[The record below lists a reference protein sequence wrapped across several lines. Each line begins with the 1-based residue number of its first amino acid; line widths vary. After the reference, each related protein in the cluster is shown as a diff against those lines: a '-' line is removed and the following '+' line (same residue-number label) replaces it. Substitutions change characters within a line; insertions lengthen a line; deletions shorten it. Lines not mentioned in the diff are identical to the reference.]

1 MAYNTNPPRAEY
13 TASATQTVFPFL
25 FKIFATSDIKVY
37 KTLAGATPN
46 DATDIL
52 LLTTNYTVTIN
63 GDSGGEITLASGA
76 AVNDKITLVRE
87 LTVTRAT
94 EYQQNG
100 DLLASTLNSDQ
111 EYQTYLI
118 ADNVSK
124 DTRYIKIPDSA
135 QSISTSLPAPIGD
148 AYLKWNVEGNAIENE
163 TSVPDA
169 VTTSTANAAAAAA
182 SATVAQLF
190 EWEAEAE
197 RLTADS
203 YATEAEDT
211 FVNLVTSDGDGT
223 FTYTPTTGYSALHWA
238 AKSMAGDIAPIIHA
252 ATSKTTPVDADEFAI
267 TDSAA
272 TFGLKKLT
280 LGNLKTALGKG
291 VRQTVQNASVSSTGY
306 ANYITIGTGLSVN
319 IAATTI
325 PVKIH
330 SAGGDISLDRLGTIS
345 TNTTISGLTASAIN
359 YLIATV
365 STNGTIALGKTVL
378 EPIYQFAGT
387 PSVVLDQYTFNIA
400 EMKMYVGNGATA
412 SQVWAVCIGRAIT
425 DATTVTN
432 LVNFSLNGRF
442 ITPASSL
449 LVGATNTGVNHWI
462 GHNLLAVTPILTC
475 LVAQAGYGIGDEL
488 PLNIVDSTG
497 NLAVSIGSSSY
508 SCSYSTNVATLYL
521 VTRGASTYTAITPAN
536 FNVKFKVTR
545 GW

>member
-1 MAYNTNPPRAEY
+1 MQWFKVVDGGNPDGTAKDRVGLTAGTTYLAKYWNDNFFNIFNALINAGYTLIDDDLSQVTKAFRGGYNATYTYNTSTILTQSVNDVVLGSDGIYYECLTNGTTGDNPVGSVTGNWSVYLDPN
-13 TASATQTVFPFL
+13 
-25 FKIFATSDIKVY
+25 IATS
-37 KTLAGATPN
+37 
-46 DATDIL
+46 
-52 LLTTNYTVTIN
+52 
-63 GDSGGEITLASGA
+63 
-76 AVNDKITLVRE
+76 
-87 LTVTRAT
+87 
-94 EYQQNG
+94 
-100 DLLASTLNSDQ
+100 
-111 EYQTYLI
+111 
-118 ADNVSK
+118 
-124 DTRYIKIPDSA
+124 
-135 QSISTSLPAPIGD
+135 
-148 AYLKWNVEGNAIENE
+148 
-163 TSVPDA
+163 
-169 VTTSTANAAAAAA
+169 
-182 SATVAQLF
+182 
-190 EWEAEAE
+190 
-197 RLTADS
+197 
-203 YATEAEDT
+203 
-211 FVNLVTSDGDGT
+211 
-223 FTYTPTTGYSALHWA
+223 
-238 AKSMAGDIAPIIHA
+238 IHA
-252 ATSKTTPVDADEFAI
+252 ATAKPTPVDADEFVI

-345 TNTTISGLTASAIN
+345 ANTTIPGLTASAIN

-365 STNGTIALGKTVL
+365 ATDGTIALGKTVL

-400 EMKMYVGNGATA
+400 EMKMYVGNGTTA

-442 ITPASSL
+442 ITPASAL
-449 LVGATNTGVNHWI
+449 LVGATSTGVNHWI

-475 LVAQAGYGIGDEL
+475 LVAQAGYSIGDEL